1 MQNKKN
7 KEEVVDLENE
17 NSEQEVNNETKL
29 TFRISPFSFFQ
40 TNTLGAEK
48 LF

>member
-1 MQNKKN
+1 MIDEDNGN
-7 KEEVVDLENE
+7 EEN
-17 NSEQEVNNETKL
+17 EVNNETKL

>member
-1 MQNKKN
+1 VQSKKN
-7 KEEVVDLENE
+7 KDEIIDSENE
-17 NSEQEVNNETKL
+17 KSEQEANNETKL

>member
-1 MQNKKN
+1 VID
-7 KEEVVDLENE
+7 EENGNE
-17 NSEQEVNNETKL
+17 ASESNNETKL

>member
-1 MQNKKN
+1 VQSRKN
-7 KEEVVDLENE
+7 KDEIVDENNE

>member
-1 MQNKKN
+1 VQNKKN

-40 TNTLGAEK
+40 TNTL
-48 LF
+48 